1 MCALVVFYGVY
12 FIYEEVILHCFVVVI
27 GIFSE
32 GKTFLTGGVYNNIMQ
47 NFMLLT
53 SYLAILDFFPF
64 FAIVTCG
71 LD

>member
-1 MCALVVFYGVY
+1 MCSCIFYWVY
-12 FIYEEVILHCFVVVI
+12 VECGEVILHCFVVII

-53 SYLAILDFFPF
+53 SYLAVFRLFLF
-64 FAIVTCG
+64 FAIVTCD
-71 LD
+71 LE